1 MTDFE
6 APMSPRQ
13 RQALLQSRF
22 PDWEVWYVPL
32 ALGGFTWC
40 ARRRDE
46 TNLRNTLTADSASRL
61 AADIEREQADRAE
74 HNKAADAFRPAKVI
88 RMDRPEQ

>member
-1 MTDFE
+1 MTDLD

-13 RQALLQSRF
+13 RQAVLQARF
-22 PDWEVWYVPL
+22 PDWDTWYVPL

-46 TNLRNTLTADSASRL
+46 TNLLNTLHADSASRL
-61 AADIEREQADRAE
+61 AADIEREQSERAE
-74 HNKAADAFRPAKVI
+74 QNKAAEAFRPVPVTRI
-88 RMDRPEQ
+88 DHSGN